1 MIKVGIIGCGK
12 VADQHAIQIQ
22 RIPGAEIAAVCDT
35 ETLMAQQMYERF
47 TIGKYFTSAKEML
60 ETLKLDVVH
69 ITTPPQS
76 HFELGKLCL
85 QTGCNIY
92 IEKPFTLNTAEAE
105 ELIRLANQTGLK
117 LTAGHNAQFT
127 HAMVRMRE
135 LIKQGYLGGKPVHME
150 SIYCYNL
157 RDESYAKA
165 LLDDAE
171 HWIRKLPGSLL
182 QNIISHGISKIA
194 EFLNS
199 DKPLVMAHGFTSPF
213 LQSIGHGDII
223 DEVRVIIRDED
234 STTAYFTFSSQI
246 TPALHQFRLYG
257 PRNSL
262 IVDDDHQVLI
272 KVRNNEYKSHLR
284 YFLPPFEFAKQY
296 VENFGTNFIKFL
308 MKDFHLPFDAGLKT
322 LIESF
327 YHSVLSNAPP
337 PVSYRDILLTS
348 KIMDDTFAQIK
359 NQRFPKKMVYD
370 EDNQGRYILHQ
381 LRRQRRT
388 EKGASRVDEGA
399 QQEIL

>member
-12 VADQHAIQIQ
+12 MADQHAMQIQ
-22 RIPGAEIAAVCDT
+22 RIPGVEIAGVCDT
-35 ETLMAQQMYERF
+35 ERLMARQMYERF
-47 TIGKYFTSAKEML
+47 TIGSYFTNATEML

-76 HFELGKLCL
+76 HFELGKLSL
-85 QTGCNIY
+85 QAGCNIY
-92 IEKPFTLNTAEAE
+92 IEKPFTLNAAEAE
-105 ELIRLANQTGLK
+105 ELIRLASQTGLK
-117 LTAGHNAQFT
+117 LTSGHNAQFT

-157 RDESYAKA
+157 RDETYARA
-165 LLDDAE
+165 LLGDDE

-182 QNIISHGISKIA
+182 QNIISHGVSKIA

-199 DKPLVMAHGFTSPF
+199 DKPLVIAHGFTSPF
-213 LQSIGHGDII
+213 LRSIGEGDIM
-223 DEVRVIIRDED
+223 DEVRVIIQDGD

-246 TPALHQFRLYG
+246 SPVLHQFRLYG
-257 PRNSL
+257 PTNSL
-262 IVDDDHQVLI
+262 VVDDDHQILI
-272 KVRNNEYKSHLR
+272 KVRNNEYKGHLR

-296 VENFGTNFIKFL
+296 VENFGVNFMKFL

-337 PVSYRDILLTS
+337 PVSYRDILLTA
-348 KIMDDTFAQIK
+348 KIMDDIFAQIQ
-359 NQRFPKKMVYD
+359 NQQFPKNVEYD
-370 EDNQGRYILHQ
+370 ENAVPHSSGSVRYVPHHALVSGNVPLQ
-381 LRRQRRT
+381 
-388 EKGASRVDEGA
+388 
-399 QQEIL
+399 